1 MSSHPRQKH
10 IKIKEKAKPT
20 NHVIIQDIKN
30 TNVSLGSL
38 LLNPQSIY
46 LHYSITKKKIPTT
59 YFFALASSISY
70 FIGRIISFIILILE
84 MINKTKDRSDKIFF
98 FFWRN
103 KHTHKDTRVGKGVLT
118 QRHTTNSTQ
127 KPCNF

>member
-84 MINKTKDRSDKIFF
+84 MINKTKDRSDKFF
-98 FFWRN
+98 FFFLE
-103 KHTHKDTRVGKGVLT
+103 KQAHT
-118 QRHTTNSTQ
+118 QRHKGWERSSNTKAHHKLHS
-127 KPCNF
+127 KAM

>member
-10 IKIKEKAKPT
+10 IKIKEEAKPT

-84 MINKTKDRSDKIFF
+84 MINKTKDRSDKFF
-98 FFWRN
+98 FFFGETST
-103 KHTHKDTRVGKGVLT
+103 HTKTQGLGKE
-118 QRHTTNSTQ
+118 
-127 KPCNF
+127 F